1 MNSNKVLNIHI
12 PYYNMKC
19 ITCKTMCPLTHKTM
33 CPLTHKIASN
43 VNYYTCFTPLTF
55 IIDCIYLPYTFYKEV
70 VIRPQI
76 VEPYL

>member
-12 PYYNMKC
+12 PDYNMKC
-19 ITCKTMCPLTHKTM
+19 IKCKTICPLTHKTM
-33 CPLTHKIASN
+33 CPLTHKISSN